1 MSTLFKKTDHEIELF
16 REDAACMSEH
26 SWSDEKHII
35 KDNSEEIE
43 RLWLDDRLKI
53 VHSTFRKEYDSH
65 VKKGKYFYG
74 CPHELYLETFKERL
88 SSHLSK
94 HEDYTLITFI
104 ESEFKDGVF
113 LFNRPYVSSEKM
125 QKIQASLRKRYEF
138 LVERA
143 QEEKYNIILLEND
156 KVQINK
162 IVKNTLIDDED
173 LIEDNSGTFEI
184 RERIIALHKLGIL
197 NYLYNHP
204 EITSVLRIAKAI
216 RSFTGFN
223 FNTVQSYINPIFHTY
238 ANQSNS
244 ALKDKD
250 QVEEIQKHLDNHVL
264 KTKK

>member
-1 MSTLFKKTDHEIELF
+1 MEELFEKTDYEIELF
-16 REDAACMSEH
+16 RDDAAYESAH
-26 SWSDEKHII
+26 VWTNEKHYIR
-35 KDNSEEIE
+35 DDAGEIE
-43 RLWLDDRLKI
+43 EDWINNRLKI
-53 VHSTFRKEYDSH
+53 VHSTFEKEYDSY
-65 VKKGKYFYG
+65 VKKRKYFYG

-88 SSHLSK
+88 SLHLSK

-162 IVKNTLIDDED
+162 IVKNTLIDDDD
-173 LIEDNSGTFEI
+173 LIEDNSGAFEI
-184 RERIIALHKLGIL
+184 KERIIVLYKLGIL
-197 NYLYNHP
+197 DYLYNHP
-204 EITSVLRIAKAI
+204 EIDSVSRIAKAVK
-216 RSFTGFN
+216 SFTGFN
-223 FNTVQSYINPIFHTY
+223 YTTVQPYINPIFNKYTD
-238 ANQSNS
+238 QSKS
-244 ALKDKD
+244 ALKDKS

-264 KTKK
+264 KAKK

>member
-74 CPHELYLETFKERL
+74 CPHELYLETFNKRL

-94 HEDYTLITFI
+94 HKDYTLITFI

-113 LFNRPYVSSEKM
+113 LFNRSYVSYEKM
-125 QKIQASLRKRYEF
+125 QKIQASLRKRFEF

-156 KVQINK
+156 NVQIKK
-162 IVKNTLIDDED
+162 IVKKNLIDDDD
-173 LIEDNSGTFEI
+173 LIEDISGEFTLK
-184 RERIIALHKLGIL
+184 ERVIALHNLGVL
-197 NYLYNHP
+197 KYLYNNA
-204 EITSVLRIAKAI
+204 EINSVNQVAKAV

-223 FNTVQSYINPIFHTY
+223 YRSIQPLINPIF
-238 ANQSNS
+238 NKEVDQSNS
-244 ALKDKD
+244 AINNIK
-250 QVEEIQKHLDNHVL
+250 QVENVQKHLDNYVFI
-264 KTKK
+264 KKK

>member
-74 CPHELYLETFKERL
+74 CPHELYIETFNKRL

-94 HEDYTLITFI
+94 HKDYTLITFI

-113 LFNRPYVSSEKM
+113 LFNRSYVSYEKM
-125 QKIQASLRKRYEF
+125 QKIQASLRRRYEF

-156 KVQINK
+156 NVQIKK
-162 IVKNTLIDDED
+162 IVKKNLIDDED
-173 LIEDNSGTFEI
+173 LIEDNSGSFEI
-184 RERIIALHKLGIL
+184 KERIIALHQLGIL
-197 NYLYNHP
+197 DYLNNHP
-204 EITSVLRIAKAI
+204 EINSVFKIAKAI
-216 RSFTGFN
+216 KSFTGFN
-223 FNTVQSYINPIFHTY
+223 YTTVQSYINPIINT
-238 ANQSNS
+238 NTDQSKS
-244 ALKDKD
+244 ALKNND
-250 QVEEIQKHLDNHVL
+250 QVKKIKKHLDNHVFI
-264 KTKK
+264 KKK

>member
-74 CPHELYLETFKERL
+74 CPHELYLETFNKRL

-94 HEDYTLITFI
+94 HNDYTLITFI

-113 LFNRPYVSSEKM
+113 LFNRSYVSYEKM
-125 QKIQASLRKRYEF
+125 QKIQASLRKRFEF
-138 LVERA
+138 LAEKAR
-143 QEEKYNIILLEND
+143 EENYNIILLEND
-156 KVQINK
+156 RVKIDQ
-162 IVKNTLIDDED
+162 IVKNKLIDDED
-173 LIEDNSGTFEI
+173 LIEDNSGSFEI
-184 RERIIALHKLGIL
+184 KERIIALHQLGIL
-197 NYLYNHP
+197 DYLNNHP
-204 EITSVLRIAKAI
+204 EINSVLKIAKAI
-216 RSFTGFN
+216 KSFTGFN
-223 FNTVQSYINPIFHTY
+223 FNTVQSFINPIINSY
-238 ANQSNS
+238 NDQSKS
-244 ALKDKD
+244 ALNDND
-250 QVEEIQKHLDNHVL
+250 QVKEIQKHLDNHVFI
-264 KTKK
+264 KKK

>member
-1 MSTLFKKTDHEIELF
+1 MKKLFEKTDYEIELF
-16 REDAACMSEH
+16 RDDASFESANH
-26 SWSDEKHII
+26 WVDEKHYL
-35 KDNSEEIE
+35 KDDSEEIE
-43 RLWLDDRLKI
+43 KEWINNRLKI
-53 VHSTFRKEYDSH
+53 VHSTFEKEYDSY
-65 VKKGKYFYG
+65 VKKRKYFYG

-88 SSHLSK
+88 SLHLSK

-173 LIEDNSGTFEI
+173 LIEDISGEFTLK
-184 RERIIALHKLGIL
+184 ERIIALHHLGVL
-197 NYLYNHP
+197 KYLYNNE
-204 EITSVLRIAKAI
+204 EINSVNQVAKAV

-223 FNTVQSYINPIFHTY
+223 YKSIQSFINPIF
-238 ANQSNS
+238 NQETDQSKS
-244 ALKDKD
+244 ALNKID
-250 QVEEIQKHLDNHVL
+250 QVKNVQKHLDNYVL
-264 KTKK
+264 KKNK

>member
-1 MSTLFKKTDHEIELF
+1 MRKLFEKTDYEIELF
-16 REDAACMSEH
+16 RDDAAFESANHWM
-26 SWSDEKHII
+26 DEDHYVR
-35 KDNSEEIE
+35 DDAGEIE
-43 RLWLDDRLKI
+43 EEWVNNRLKI
-53 VHSTFRKEYDSH
+53 VHSTFEKEYNSY
-65 VKKGKYFYG
+65 VKKRIYFYG

-138 LVERA
+138 LCERA
-143 QEEKYNIILLEND
+143 QEDKYNIILLEND
-156 KVQINK
+156 KVQIKK
-162 IVKNTLIDDED
+162 ILKNTLIDDED
-173 LIEDNSGTFEI
+173 LIEDNSGTFDI

-197 NYLYNHP
+197 DYLYNHP
-204 EITSVLRIAKAI
+204 EIDSVLRIAKAI
-216 RSFTGFN
+216 KSFTGFN
-223 FNTVQSYINPIFHTY
+223 YTTVQSYINPILNKY
-238 ANQSNS
+238 ADQSKS
-244 ALKDKD
+244 ALKDKS